1 MPLYQKIPLLP
12 QTTDQTVSVEIDD
25 TSYILRVLWNERFG
39 YFALTVST
47 ADDVPIVSNIKMV
60 KNYPLVGKFKDTLL
74 PFGDFFFV
82 QESGSID
89 RPGYDDLGVSFFLY
103 YYEPDVVA
111 STAPVIVE
119 PIGAVLGSLWDS
131 GFTDWDDGASGWDT

>member
-12 QTTDQTVSVEIDD
+12 QTTDQVVNVEIDD

-47 ADDVPIVSNIKMV
+47 ADDVPIVSNVKMV
-60 KNYPLVGKFKDTLL
+60 KNYPLVGKFKDPLL

-82 QESGSID
+82 QESGTID
-89 RPGYDDLGVSFFLY
+89 RPGYDDMGVSFFLY
-103 YYEPDVVA
+103 YYEPDVEPAVA
-111 STAPVIVE
+111 PTLSE
-119 PIGAVLGSLWDS
+119 PIGVILGS
-131 GFTDWDDGASGWDT
+131 A

>member
-1 MPLYQKIPLLP
+1 MPLYQKIPLLSE
-12 QTTDQTVSVEIDD
+12 TTDQTVSVELDD

-39 YFALTVST
+39 YFSLTVST

-60 KNYPLVGKFKDTLL
+60 KNYPLVGQFKDPFL

-89 RPGYDDLGVSFFLY
+89 RPGYSDLGVSFSLY
-103 YYEPDVVA
+103 YYEPDV
-111 STAPVIVE
+111 TAPEAPVLVE
-119 PIGAVLGSLWDS
+119 PVGAVIGSPWDS
-131 GFTDWDDGASGWDT
+131 GFSVWDDTATAWDE

>member
-12 QTTDQTVSVEIDD
+12 ETTDQTVSVEIDD

-47 ADDVPIVSNIKMV
+47 ADDVPIVSNVKMV
-60 KNYPLVGKFKDTLL
+60 KNYPLVGKFKDPLL

-82 QESGSID
+82 QESGLID
-89 RPGYDDLGVSFFLY
+89 RPSYDDLGVSFFLY
-103 YYEPDVVA
+103 YYEPDVA
-111 STAPVIVE
+111 AAIAPTLFE
-119 PIGAVLGSLWDS
+119 PTGAVLGSIWDG
-131 GFTDWDDGASGWDT
+131 GFTTWDVSGWDI